1 MLKASTVSFLRDLK
15 NNNSKD
21 WFDENRKVYE
31 AAKADFVSFVQQVI
45 DKFSQIDNS
54 IQFVKAKDCIFRI
67 NRDIRFSN
75 DKSPYKTN
83 FGAFI
88 TKNGKKPM
96 NMAGYYFHLEPG
108 NSFAGGGVY
117 MPMPPELKKI
127 RMAIDTNYPEFLQII
142 NNEPFA
148 SVFGQLD
155 KDPDCILTRVPKGYE
170 ADNPAAEYLK
180 YKSFTAV
187 VNLEDKE
194 LNTDTLMNKTIAA
207 FEALKP
213 LNDFLNEALK

>member
-1 MLKASTVSFLRDLK
+1 MLKANTIGFLRDLK
-15 NNNSKD
+15 NNNRKD
-21 WFDENRKVYE
+21 WFDGNRKVYE
-31 AAKADFVSFVQQVI
+31 TAKADFVSFVQQVI
-45 DKFSQIDNS
+45 DEFSKIDNT

-67 NRDIRFSN
+67 NRDVRFSN

-96 NMAGYYFHLEPG
+96 NIAGYYFHLEPG

-127 RMAIDTNYPEFLQII
+127 RMAIDANYPEFLQII
-142 NNEPFA
+142 NNELFA
-148 SVFGQLD
+148 SVFSQLD
-155 KDPDCILTRVPKGYE
+155 KDPECILTRVPKGYDS
-170 ADNPAAEYLK
+170 DNPAAEYLK

-194 LNTDTLMNKTIAA
+194 LNTDSLMDKTIAA

-213 LNDFLNEALK
+213 LNDFLNESLK

>member
-1 MLKASTVSFLRDLK
+1 MLKASTIGFLRDLK
-15 NNNSKD
+15 NNNRKD

-31 AAKADFVSFVQQVI
+31 TAKADFVSFVQQVI
-45 DKFSQIDNS
+45 DEFSKIDNS

-67 NRDIRFSN
+67 NRDVRFSN

-96 NMAGYYFHLEPG
+96 NIAGYYFHLEPG

-142 NNEPFA
+142 NNESFA
-148 SVFGQLD
+148 SVFNQLD
-155 KDPDCILTRVPKGYE
+155 KDPECILTRVPKGYE
-170 ADNPAAEYLK
+170 TDNPAAEYLK